1 MRWIDIDLPEA
12 KISQEATILL
22 QEAERLADGIPGL
35 QDKEGLD
42 ARAVT
47 DQMRAAGRLLFQAVV
62 LVDREAFS
70 PEPDRTGAHTPGETA
85 PEAPGS
91 LGYHL
96 VVGANRLHLPW
107 FWLHNGI
114 EFLAA
119 KHPLCWAETG
129 SSPETAPIERPWMD
143 RFTRAGFVVG
153 SDGDTSRAAI
163 LQEMQGDRLGPE
175 LLFVPG
181 HSEETIRRLIYRE
194 AEAIEHALSSTLT
207 ASPLARLKM
216 PAEAV
221 TPSRLPELGWAYQA
235 MHFAGPTS
243 QPARQTDTVGEY
255 WMNRLIEETATPSDE
270 DYEEA
275 VGLEGEVLGVDP
287 ITSLLDDV
295 CEKYDA
301 QGGPSES
308 LNRVGERAEGASGG
322 GRDRPRG
329 PGQQWLLPD
338 GPIDPEHIGR
348 QGLIPPLVFSNS
360 YRALPELGRRFTTA
374 GASAFVGPLVPLF
387 SRPAR
392 LFAGHCY
399 RALGQGRCVG
409 AAVWQAADACRRELG
424 DEHPAWLS
432 YGVQGYGALA
442 LQYL

>member
-1 MRWIDIDLPEA
+1 MRWIDIDLPETR
-12 KISQEATILL
+12 ITQEAAILL
-22 QEAERLADGIPGL
+22 HEAERLADAIPAL

-47 DQMRAAGRLLFQAVV
+47 DQMRAAGRLLFQAVM
-62 LVDREAFS
+62 LIDREAFS
-70 PEPDRTGAHTPGETA
+70 PEPQRSGTVTPGR
-85 PEAPGS
+85 PDPGGPGT

-96 VVGANRLHLPW
+96 VLGTNRLHLPW

-129 SSPETAPIERPWMD
+129 SSPETAPSERPWMG
-143 RFTRAGFVVG
+143 RFVRAGFVVG
-153 SDGDTSRAAI
+153 RDGDTSRAAI
-163 LQEMQGDRLGPE
+163 LRELQGDRLGPE

-181 HSEETIRRLIYRE
+181 HSEESIRRLIYRE
-194 AEAIEHALSSTLT
+194 AEAIEHALASTVT
-207 ASPLARLKM
+207 AAPLARLKM

-235 MHFAGPTS
+235 IHFAGPTS
-243 QPARQTDTVGEY
+243 QPARQDDAVGEF
-255 WMNRLIEETATPSDE
+255 WMNRLIEETAAPSDE
-270 DYEEA
+270 EYESA
-275 VGLEGEVLGVDP
+275 VGLETEVLGVDP

-301 QGGPSES
+301 QGGPSETY
-308 LNRVGERAEGASGG
+308 NRVGERAEGGTDVS
-322 GRDRPRG
+322 RPRSSG

-338 GPIDPEHIGR
+338 GPIDPEDIGR

-392 LFAGHCY
+392 LFAGHLY
-399 RALGQGRCVG
+399 RALGQGRCIG